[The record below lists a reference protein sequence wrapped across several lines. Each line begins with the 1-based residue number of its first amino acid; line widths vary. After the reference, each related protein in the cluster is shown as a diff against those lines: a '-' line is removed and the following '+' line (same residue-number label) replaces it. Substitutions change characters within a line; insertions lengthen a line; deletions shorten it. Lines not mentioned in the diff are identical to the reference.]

1 MEMWRNWTIPIK
13 YKLTFY
19 TCIRKQTNDHQSSVE
34 LSIAL
39 RQAAAKVTG
48 YHFKLYVLSV
58 SLLFLIIAVISTN
71 TSNPLND
78 TKICIIIVFELL
90 CLLYSFVV
98 GAERRDGSVWALH
111 RWQYIGFTFTTN
123 QILSKTE
130 RSVVIEYDKSFFIAA
145 IRKICHQFYF

>member
-1 MEMWRNWTIPIK
+1 MQSKREREWNKGMEMWRNWTIPIK

-19 TCIRKQTNDHQSSVE
+19 MCIRKQTNDHQSSVE
-34 LSIAL
+34 LTLAL

-90 CLLYSFVV
+90 TLQHCCWR
-98 GAERRDGSVWALH
+98 GEERWICVSITSMTVHWFHIHHKSNIIQNR
-111 RWQYIGFTFTTN
+111 TFCGN
-123 QILSKTE
+123 G
-130 RSVVIEYDKSFFIAA
+130 
-145 IRKICHQFYF
+145 IR